1 MSAKDPS
8 KSQAIHARLGHPVID
23 SDGHWREFEPIAM
36 DYLKE
41 CAGPNI
47 AEQWTSRF
55 RGLGQG
61 SFERMSRQDRLDTRA
76 GQPPWWGLP
85 IKNTLD
91 MATSFIPRLMH
102 ERLPEMGLD
111 FAILYP
117 TGSQLFAPYVGDA
130 ELRQAAC
137 YALNK
142 YAAEM
147 WAEYADRC
155 TPIGVIPMHTPQE
168 AITELEHCKS
178 LGIKA
183 VALGSLM
190 RRSIPAAEKQGISRR
205 YAFWPDVLGIDS
217 AHDYDP
223 VWRKCEELGYPATFH
238 SASENMGLR
247 NSPTNFVYNHI
258 GHFGEAGNA
267 VCKALFLGG
276 VTRRFPRMRFA
287 FLEGGVAWGCS
298 VLSDLISHWEK
309 RNGTVI
315 QEFNPANLDRAR
327 LAELLKQY
335 GGEQMSSRWDEL
347 ERSVMSGLW
356 TAVPEELDDFAAC
369 KITQKADIANLFVP
383 NFYFGC
389 EPDDPTVTYAFAKAN
404 PYGAKLGAVLSSD
417 ISHFDVL
424 DMTEVL
430 EEGWELVEE
439 KGMSEEDFHAFAF
452 GNPVKLWASLNPDF
466 FTGTVVESQVR
477 KLQTQSGQV

>member
-1 MSAKDPS
+1 
-8 KSQAIHARLGHPVID
+8 V
-23 SDGHWREFEPIAM
+23 
-36 DYLKE
+36 
-41 CAGPNI
+41 
-47 AEQWTSRF
+47 
-55 RGLGQG
+55 
-61 SFERMSRQDRLDTRA
+61 
-76 GQPPWWGLP
+76 
-85 IKNTLD
+85 
-91 MATSFIPRLMH
+91 
-102 ERLPEMGLD
+102 
-111 FAILYP
+111 
-117 TGSQLFAPYVGDA
+117 
-130 ELRQAAC
+130 
-137 YALNK
+137 
-142 YAAEM
+142 
-147 WAEYADRC
+147 
-155 TPIGVIPMHTPQE
+155 
-168 AITELEHCKS
+168 
-178 LGIKA
+178 
-183 VALGSLM
+183 
-190 RRSIPAAEKQGISRR
+190 SRR

-315 QEFNPANLDRAR
+315 QEFNPAHLDRPR

-335 GGEQMSSRWDEL
+335 GGERMSSRWDEL

-369 KITQKADIANLFVP
+369 KIQRKADIAELFVP

-430 EEGWELVEE
+430 EEAWELVEE
-439 KGMSEEDFHAFAF
+439 KGLSEEDFHAFAF

-466 FTGTVVESQVR
+466 FKGTVVESQVR
-477 KLQTQSGQV
+477 KLQAQGGQA